1 MTVTLSSGD
10 VDRELPVLE
19 EVVSTLNKAEANRH
33 GVVKMGFVRSTNTQC
48 DPVDI
53 NQECCVQHHEREN
66 NYRFDASI
74 VEYV

>member
-33 GVVKMGFVRSTNTQC
+33 GVVKMGFVRSTNTRC
-48 DPVDI
+48 DLVDI
-53 NQECCVQHHEREN
+53 SQECCVQHHEREHN
-66 NYRFDASI
+66 HRFDESVI
-74 VEYV
+74 KYV